1 MLMET
6 PNQLIQYKVAI
17 ATPGHSMKAEYVSSL
32 IKTTS
37 ALNELGYSYTFLN
50 KYSSFV
56 PSARELTLTDTYSHN
71 WQTSQVASGKF
82 LVEKV
87 FWIDSDIEW
96 EVGDFLKLL
105 ESSENIISG
114 LYQTSPDGTVAVN
127 KLDEKGRPVKVKKEE
142 FFLDDEPVEVG
153 GVGFG
158 FVAMKSEVFEKV
170 PRPWFLI
177 DRVKWDEVDFEC
189 NMGEDYSFCN
199 HARRSGFRIM
209 LDPLVRVKHHKETIY
224 LP

>member
-1 MLMET
+1 MTT
-6 PNQLIQYKVAI
+6 PHYDVAI
-17 ATPGHSMKAEYVSSL
+17 ATPGHSVKAEYVKSL
-32 IKTTS
+32 VQTCRK
-37 ALNELGYSYTFLN
+37 LDEWGMSYIWLN

-56 PSARELTLTDTYSHN
+56 PSARELTATDTYTHN
-71 WQTSQVASGKF
+71 WATNTIGSGAFTLGKI
-82 LVEKV
+82 

-96 EVGDFLKLL
+96 EVGDFMKLL
-105 ESSENIISG
+105 TSSEDIISG

-127 KLDEKGRPVKVKKEE
+127 RLDEKGRPKKVNRAE
-142 FFLDDEPVEVG
+142 FLLDDEPVEVG

-189 NMGEDYSFCN
+189 NVGEDYSFCN
-199 HARRSGFRIM
+199 HARGVGYKIM
-209 LDPLVRVKHHKETIY
+209 VDPLVRVKHHKETVY

>member
-1 MLMET
+1 MVTT
-6 PNQLIQYKVAI
+6 PHYDVAI
-17 ATPGHSMKAEYVSSL
+17 ATPGHSVKAEYVRSL
-32 IKTTS
+32 VKTC
-37 ALNELGYSYTFLN
+37 AKLDEWGLSYTWLN

-56 PSARELTLTDTYSHN
+56 PSARELTATDTYSHN
-71 WQTSQVASGKF
+71 WATNVIGSGTFSCGKI
-82 LVEKV
+82 

-96 EVGDFLKLL
+96 EVEDFLKLL
-105 ESSENIISG
+105 TSSESIISG

-127 KLDEKGRPVKVKKEE
+127 RLDEKGRPMKVNRAE
-142 FFLDDEPVEVG
+142 FMLDDEPVEVG

-158 FVAMKSEVFEKV
+158 FVAMKPEVFEKV

-189 NMGEDYSFCN
+189 NVGEDYSFCN
-199 HARRSGFRIM
+199 HARKAGFKIM
-209 LDPLVRVKHHKETIY
+209 VDPLVRVKHHKETVY